1 MKPKTRFQYDVV
13 AANEKLLQ
21 ITEAPIEWAYR
32 KTINHY
38 AYRTASGKTTCM
50 DCGHQWST
58 EHSSKYTHC
67 PKCNAYLK
75 INDTRLRTMN
85 DKSYFS
91 IVSIQDGL
99 QVQRIFLMEVKTVKG
114 SPAQKSVMEIARYWT
129 NEQGKTAV
137 TALKR
142 TMGFYRDT
150 FVRDGNLELRYDNEV
165 YAYLSDCYVYPHYEV
180 LPILKRNG
188 LRGSIADMPF
198 QPLIQGLLKDSR
210 IETLLKTGRRRELS
224 YFLNHQ
230 RELDFCWSSLRIVL
244 RQNYKINDVS
254 LWVDYIK
261 LLDKCGK
268 DLNNAFYVCPID
280 LRSSHD
286 RFLKMAE
293 CIREREEKER
303 QRQIAIQN
311 EARFKELKEKF
322 FGLSF
327 TDGTIIVS
335 VLESIQEYYI
345 EGDAMHH
352 CVGQSEYFLKP
363 NSLVFSARID
373 GQRIE
378 TVELSLKTFQVIQ
391 SRGICN
397 KNTKHHQHI
406 INLVHKNVPLVQ
418 KRMLA

>member
-21 ITEAPIEWAYR
+21 ITEAPIEWAYQ

-129 NEQGKTAV
+129 NEHGKTAV

-293 CIREREEKER
+293 RIREREEKER

-335 VLESIQEYYI
+335 VLESIQEYYN

>member
-21 ITEAPIEWAYR
+21 LNEAPIEWSYQ

-50 DCGHQWST
+50 DCGHQWTT
-58 EHSSKYTHC
+58 EPTSKYTHC
-67 PKCNAYLK
+67 PKCNASLK

-99 QVQRIFLMEVKTVKG
+99 QVQRIFLMEVKTIKG

-150 FVRDGNLELRYDNEV
+150 FVRDGNLELRYDNDV

-293 CIREREEKER
+293 RIREREEKER

-335 VLESIQEYYI
+335 VLESIQEYYN
-345 EGDAMHH
+345 EGEAMHH

>member
-1 MKPKTRFQYDVV
+1 M
-13 AANEKLLQ
+13 
-21 ITEAPIEWAYR
+21 
-32 KTINHY
+32 
-38 AYRTASGKTTCM
+38 
-50 DCGHQWST
+50 
-58 EHSSKYTHC
+58 
-67 PKCNAYLK
+67 
-75 INDTRLRTMN
+75 
-85 DKSYFS
+85 
-91 IVSIQDGL
+91 
-99 QVQRIFLMEVKTVKG
+99 RILGVKG
-114 SPAQKSVMEIARYWT
+114 SPAQKSVNEIARYWT

-198 QPLIQGLLKDSR
+198 QALIQGLLKDSR
-210 IETLLKTGRRRELS
+210 IETLLKTGRKRELS

-230 RELDFCWSSLRIVL
+230 RELDACWASLRIVL
-244 RQNYKINDVS
+244 RHNYKIADVS
-254 LWVDYIK
+254 LWVDYIR

-268 DLNNAFYVCPID
+268 DLNNAFYVCPTD

-293 CIREREEKER
+293 RIREREEKER

-335 VLESIQEYYI
+335 VLESIQEYYN
-345 EGDAMHH
+345 EGKAMHH

-363 NSLVFSARID
+363 HSLVFSARID

-391 SRGICN
+391 SRGLCN

-406 INLVHKNVPLVQ
+406 INLVHKNVPLVLQ
-418 KRMLA
+418 RMLA

>member
-21 ITEAPIEWAYR
+21 LPEAPIEWAYQ

-38 AYRTASGKTTCM
+38 AYRTANGKTTCM
-50 DCGHQWST
+50 DCGHQWTT
-58 EHSSKYTHC
+58 EPTSKYTHC
-67 PKCNAYLK
+67 PKCNASLK

-99 QVQRIFLMEVKTVKG
+99 QVQRIFLMEVKTIKG

-188 LRGSIADMPF
+188 LIGSIADMPF

-293 CIREREEKER
+293 RIREREEKER

-335 VLESIQEYYI
+335 VLESIQEYYN
-345 EGDAMHH
+345 EGEAMHH

>member
-21 ITEAPIEWAYR
+21 LPEAPIEWAYQ

-38 AYRTASGKTTCM
+38 AYRTANGKTTCM
-50 DCGHQWST
+50 DCGHQWTT
-58 EHSSKYTHC
+58 EPTSKYTHC
-67 PKCNAYLK
+67 PKCNASLK

-99 QVQRIFLMEVKTVKG
+99 QVQRIFLMEVKTIKG

-150 FVRDGNLELRYDNEV
+150 FVRDGNLELRYDNDV

-210 IETLLKTGRRRELS
+210 IETLMKCGRRRELS

-230 RELDFCWSSLRIVL
+230 RELDFCWASLRIVL

-293 CIREREEKER
+293 RIREREEKER
-303 QRQIAIQN
+303 QRQIAIHN

-335 VLESIQEYYI
+335 VLESIQEYYN

>member
-21 ITEAPIEWAYR
+21 LNEAPIEWAYQ

-50 DCGHQWST
+50 DCGHQWTT
-58 EHSSKYTHC
+58 EPTSKYTHC
-67 PKCNAYLK
+67 PKCNASLK

-99 QVQRIFLMEVKTVKG
+99 QVQRIFLMEVKTIKG

-150 FVRDGNLELRYDNEV
+150 FVRDGNLELRYDNDV

-210 IETLLKTGRRRELS
+210 IETLMKCGRRRELS

-230 RELDFCWSSLRIVL
+230 RELDFCWASLRIVL

-293 CIREREEKER
+293 RIREREEKER

-335 VLESIQEYYI
+335 VLESIQEYYN

>member
-21 ITEAPIEWAYR
+21 LPEAPIEWAFQ
-32 KTINHY
+32 KTIDHL

-50 DCGHQWST
+50 DCGHQWTT
-58 EHSSKYTHC
+58 EHSQKYVRC
-67 PKCNAYLK
+67 PQCNAGLK
-75 INDTRLRTMN
+75 INDTRLRTMT

-91 IVSIQDGL
+91 IVTTQDGL
-99 QVQRIFLMEVKTVKG
+99 QVQRIFLLEVKTTKG
-114 SPAQKSVMEIARYWT
+114 SSAQRSVMEIARYWT

-142 TMGFYRDT
+142 TIGFYRDT

-165 YAYLSDCYVYPHYEV
+165 YAYLSDSYVYPNYEV

-188 LRGSIADMPF
+188 LKGSLAGMPF
-198 QPLIQGLLKDSR
+198 QALVQGLLKDSR

-224 YFLNHQ
+224 YFLSHQ
-230 RELDFCWSSLRIVL
+230 RELDFCWASLRIAL
-244 RQNYKINDVS
+244 RKNYKITDIS

-261 LLDKCGK
+261 LLDECGR
-268 DLNNAFYVCPID
+268 DLKNAFYVCPMD

-293 CIREREEKER
+293 RIREREEKER

-327 TDGTIIVS
+327 TDGNIIVS
-335 VLESIQEYYI
+335 VLESIQDYYN
-345 EGDAMHH
+345 EGEAMHH

-373 GQRIE
+373 GKRIE

-391 SRGICN
+391 SRGLCN

-418 KRMLA
+418 QRMLA

>member
-1 MKPKTRFQYDVV
+1 MRPKTRFQYEVV

-21 ITEAPIEWAYR
+21 LTEAPIEWAYQ

-50 DCGHQWST
+50 DCGHPWST
-58 EHSSKYTHC
+58 EHHSKYARC

-75 INDTRLRTMN
+75 IKDTRLRTMT

-91 IVSIQDGL
+91 IVSTQDGL
-99 QVQRIFLMEVKTVKG
+99 QLQRIFLMEVKTVKG

-150 FVRDGNLELRYDNEV
+150 FVRDDNLELRYDNEV
-165 YAYLSDCYVYPHYEV
+165 YAYLSDSYVYPDYEV

-198 QPLIQGLLKDSR
+198 QALIQGLLKDSR
-210 IETLLKTGRRRELS
+210 IETLLKTGRKRELS

-230 RELDFCWSSLRIVL
+230 RELDACWASLRIVL
-244 RQNYKINDVS
+244 RHNYKIADVS
-254 LWVDYIK
+254 LWVDYIR

-268 DLNNAFYVCPID
+268 DLNNAFYVCPTD
-280 LRSSHD
+280 LCSSHD

-293 CIREREEKER
+293 RIREREEKER

-335 VLESIQEYYI
+335 VLESIQEYYN
-345 EGDAMHH
+345 EGKAMHH

-363 NSLVFSARID
+363 HSLVFSARID

-391 SRGICN
+391 SRGLCN

-418 KRMLA
+418 QRMLA

>member
-1 MKPKTRFQYDVV
+1 MRPKTRFQYEVV

-21 ITEAPIEWAYR
+21 LTEAPIEWGYQ

-58 EHSSKYTHC
+58 EHHSKYARC

-75 INDTRLRTMN
+75 IKDTRLRTMT

-91 IVSIQDGL
+91 IVSTQDGL
-99 QVQRIFLMEVKTVKG
+99 QLQRIFLMEVKTVKG

-165 YAYLSDCYVYPHYEV
+165 YAYLSDSYVYPHYEV

-198 QPLIQGLLKDSR
+198 QALIQGLLKDSR
-210 IETLLKTGRRRELS
+210 IETLLKTGRKRELS

-230 RELDFCWSSLRIVL
+230 RELDACWASLRIVL
-244 RQNYKINDVS
+244 RHNYKIADVS
-254 LWVDYIK
+254 LWVDYIR

-268 DLNNAFYVCPID
+268 DLNNAFYVCPTD
-280 LRSSHD
+280 LCSSHD

-293 CIREREEKER
+293 RIREREEKER

-335 VLESIQEYYI
+335 VLESIQEYYN
-345 EGDAMHH
+345 EGKAMHH

-363 NSLVFSARID
+363 HSLVFSARID

-391 SRGICN
+391 SRGLCN

-418 KRMLA
+418 QRMLA

>member
-21 ITEAPIEWAYR
+21 LPEAPIEWAYQ

-38 AYRTASGKTTCM
+38 AYRTANGKTTCM
-50 DCGHQWST
+50 DCGHQWTT
-58 EHSSKYTHC
+58 EPTSKYTHC
-67 PKCNAYLK
+67 PKCNASLK

-99 QVQRIFLMEVKTVKG
+99 QVQRIFLMEVKTIKG

-150 FVRDGNLELRYDNEV
+150 FVRDGNLELRYDNDV

-261 LLDKCGK
+261 LLEKCGK

-286 RFLKMAE
+286 RYLKMAE
-293 CIREREEKER
+293 RIREREEKER

-311 EARFKELKEKF
+311 EARFKKLKEKF

-335 VLESIQEYYI
+335 VLESIQEYYN
-345 EGDAMHH
+345 EGEAMHH

-418 KRMLA
+418 QRMLA

>member
-21 ITEAPIEWAYR
+21 LPEAPIEWAFQ

-50 DCGHQWST
+50 DCGHQWT
-58 EHSSKYTHC
+58 IEHSSKYASC
-67 PKCNAYLK
+67 PRCNAYLK

-91 IVSIQDGL
+91 IVTTQDGF
-99 QVQRIFLMEVKTVKG
+99 QVQRIFLMEVKTLKG
-114 SPAQKSVMEIARYWT
+114 SPAKKSVMEIARYWT

-142 TMGFYRDT
+142 TMGYYRDT

-198 QPLIQGLLKDSR
+198 QTLIQGLLKDSR
-210 IETLLKTGRRRELS
+210 IETLLKTGRKLELS

-244 RQNYKINDVS
+244 RQNYKIIDVS

-261 LLDKCGK
+261 LLQKCGK
-268 DLNNAFYVCPID
+268 DLNNAFYVCPTD

-293 CIREREEKER
+293 RIREREEKER

-335 VLESIQEYYI
+335 VLESIQEYYN
-345 EGDAMHH
+345 EGKAMHH

-397 KNTKHHQHI
+397 KNTEHHRHI

-418 KRMLA
+418 QRMLA